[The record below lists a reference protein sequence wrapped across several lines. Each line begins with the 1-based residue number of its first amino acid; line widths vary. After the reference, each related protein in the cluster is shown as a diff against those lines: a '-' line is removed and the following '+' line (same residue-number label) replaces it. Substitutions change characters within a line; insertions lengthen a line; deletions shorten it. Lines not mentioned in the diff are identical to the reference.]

1 MKPRIILAGLL
12 LQALLCGC
20 SAKRDDL
27 ADVSWTRTND
37 REYVATWS
45 VDGIPTLEV
54 ELSYHGK
61 EPKLPFD
68 GPEPTYDWKSRDTDF
83 YSCVIRNL
91 TDEPIRLKDVTSE
104 MESGKQKAPVL
115 HDAEYIK
122 ARWGSDVV
130 RPGASLTRRNTW
142 VWGMEDHNLLTKTYS
157 AEFAGHDAGASN
169 AGDRQDG
176 ALPSFSFQVSM
187 EYKR

>member
-1 MKPRIILAGLL
+1 MTTRTILAVLL

-20 SAKRDDL
+20 SEKRDDL
-27 ADVSWTRTND
+27 ADVSLKQKND

-104 MESGKQKAPVL
+104 MESGKQKAAVL

-130 RPGASLTRRNTW
+130 RPGESLTRRNTW
-142 VWGMEDHNLLTKTYS
+142 VWGREDHNMLTKTYT
-157 AEFAGHDAGASN
+157 AEFAGHNTEPPG

-176 ALPSFSFQVSM
+176 TPQPFSFQVSM